1 MKRDDWLDL
10 ARKLDWKF
18 SYVDEQEVFPAA
30 MSGTPWLPT
39 ASWQSWD
46 EPYRTTYA
54 EYVATQH
61 DKEVS
66 LQAVREMLG
75 GADDFK
81 KLPAPWRDALKLHA
95 ATLPLA
101 EFAAVI
107 GNLRAARFGRDSAW
121 RATATLGALDEL
133 RHAQIPLAVMHG
145 LVPLDGQ
152 FDWTH
157 RFYHSENWVAIA
169 GRHMM
174 DEMLLGAN
182 PIELAIGTNFVFE
195 TGFTNLQFVALS
207 ALAHDVGDRLF
218 EAMLSSI
225 QTDEA
230 RHAQIGGPV
239 LARIVEQDKPYAQY
253 LVDKWFWRSWQLFAV
268 VTGFAMDYLTPL
280 AHRRCS
286 FKEFVEEWILDQFI
300 RSLDDYGLARPWY
313 WDKFM
318 GALDHFHH
326 MLYASAY
333 TYRASVWFNAVVPSP
348 DERTCLR
355 EKYPASWGA
364 FEPVWRQITDRWR
377 ASDRGNDFAVHGTAI
392 VSFCDLCQLVLSG
405 GTPAHNSAEVVER
418 GGRKYIFCSAPCRW
432 IFEREPERYTAHK
445 GVVAR
450 VLAGEMPANLIALLR
465 RSFGLDHASWGKDA
479 FQGDYPWLDRT
490 TAAAARPGPGERAN
504 GHGNGDAS
512 KPVAAGRPP
521 VMPVYG
527 FAEGDTMGVVVLVR
541 PDDTARDLAQQLR
554 EAVAVRVAPRG
565 EGRVMLRGQLV
576 DPRATLRGE
585 GIGPLDRVD
594 LVWRT
599 PYGAT

>member
-1 MKRDDWLDL
+1 
-10 ARKLDWKF
+10 
-18 SYVDEQEVFPAA
+18 
-30 MSGTPWLPT
+30 MSGAPWLPS
-39 ASWQSWD
+39 AAWQSWD

-133 RHAQIPLAVMHG
+133 RHTQIPLAVMHD

-169 GRHMM
+169 ARHMM

-239 LARIVEQDKPYAQY
+239 LARVVEHDKPYAQY

-280 AHRRCS
+280 AHRR
-286 FKEFVEEWILDQFI
+286 
-300 RSLDDYGLARPWY
+300 
-313 WDKFM
+313 
-318 GALDHFHH
+318 
-326 MLYASAY
+326 
-333 TYRASVWFNAVVPSP
+333 AVVQ
-348 DERTCLR
+348 
-355 EKYPASWGA
+355 G
-364 FEPVWRQITDRWR
+364 VR
-377 ASDRGNDFAVHGTAI
+377 AR
-392 VSFCDLCQLVLSG
+392 SG
-405 GTPAHNSAEVVER
+405 SSTSSSA
-418 GGRKYIFCSAPCRW
+418 
-432 IFEREPERYTAHK
+432 
-445 GVVAR
+445 
-450 VLAGEMPANLIALLR
+450 
-465 RSFGLDHASWGKDA
+465 RST
-479 FQGDYPWLDRT
+479 T
-490 TAAAARPGPGERAN
+490 TASSGPGTGTR
-504 GHGNGDAS
+504 S
-512 KPVAAGRPP
+512 
-521 VMPVYG
+521 
-527 FAEGDTMGVVVLVR
+527 
-541 PDDTARDLAQQLR
+541 
-554 EAVAVRVAPRG
+554 
-565 EGRVMLRGQLV
+565 
-576 DPRATLRGE
+576 
-585 GIGPLDRVD
+585 
-594 LVWRT
+594 
-599 PYGAT
+599 